1 MIGINNKA
9 IHNILCGLYLSAYT
23 HIYVQYIQQVNLLV
37 KMCMSAVECTL
48 TNDILMQGALS
59 VSFEQKLWNEFNYKL
74 CGRQENLVIYLI

>member
-59 VSFEQKLWNEFNYKL
+59 VSFEQN
-74 CGRQENLVIYLI
+74 CGMNSIINCVEDRKISLFI